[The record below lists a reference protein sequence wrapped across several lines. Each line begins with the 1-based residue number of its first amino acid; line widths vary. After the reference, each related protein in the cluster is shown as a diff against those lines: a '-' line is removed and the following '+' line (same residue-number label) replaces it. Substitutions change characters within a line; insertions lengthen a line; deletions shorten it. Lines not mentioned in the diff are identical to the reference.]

1 MINSVEAESI
11 LTAHKLKVCSI
22 RENGNSKLVAASR
35 INKWWNLFLEELLTN
50 VERKE
55 ADESDTEAN
64 QR

>member
-1 MINSVEAESI
+1 LINSVEAESI

-22 RENGNSKLVAASR
+22 RGNGNSKLVAASR

-50 VERKE
+50 VEIKE